1 MSSETILDLGLLEGP
16 LLIFGGPYGN
26 LTATK
31 ALRRVAEQ
39 RGIPPECTIC
49 TGDLVAYCAE
59 PEETV
64 RLLRDWGVRIV
75 MGNCEESLANRAI
88 DCGCGFETGSTCS
101 ALSTEWFRYVDNKIS
116 DENRLWMGNLPQILT
131 FKLAGRR
138 LAVVHGGVTQINRF
152 LFASTPIEDKL
163 AELKQLGADV
173 DGAADIDGVIG
184 GHCGIPFGQLMVG
197 QVWLNAGVIGL
208 PANDGTQDGWYML
221 IEPVGEKLQ
230 AHWHRLTYPA
240 EQARQA
246 MLKAGLASGYA
257 DTIISGLW
265 PSEDVLPDR
274 EKRNRG
280 KALELPS
287 IMF

>member
-1 MSSETILDLGLLEGP
+1 MSSATTLDLGLLEGP

-26 LTATK
+26 LPATK
-31 ALRRVAEQ
+31 AIRRVAEQ
-39 RGIPPECTIC
+39 RDIPPERIIC

-64 RLLRDWGVRIV
+64 HLLRDWGVRIV
-75 MGNCEESLANRAI
+75 MGNCEESLADRAL
-88 DCGCGFETGSTCS
+88 DCGCGFETGTTCS

-116 DENRLWMGNLPQILT
+116 DENRLWMGNLPQKLT
-131 FKLAGRR
+131 FTLAGRR

-152 LFASTPIEDKL
+152 LFASTPAEVKA
-163 AELKQLGADV
+163 AELEALDADV
-173 DGAADIDGVIG
+173 DGVIA
-184 GHCGIPFGQLMVG
+184 GHCGIPFGQLVAG
-197 QVWLNAGVIGL
+197 KVWLNAGVIGM
-208 PANDGTQDGWYML
+208 PANDGTQDGWYLL